1 MEQIIIMSM
10 THKEVKLS
18 LKKYSRCF
26 FTAQNFLLLGSK
38 KLFPLCSFNKQTFAC
53 FQATRAMISLKVY
66 DFSGQD
72 YSPKKIAWHLKMDPW
87 KIVYSRV
94 GILEKEIGIGHLY
107 YSGLC

>member
-1 MEQIIIMSM
+1 MEQIIIMST

-53 FQATRAMISLKVY
+53 FQATRAMIPLKVY
-66 DFSGQD
+66 GFSGQD
-72 YSPKKIAWHLKMDPW
+72 YSPKNSPGTW
-87 KIVYSRV
+87 KWTP
-94 GILEKEIGIGHLY
+94 GK
-107 YSGLC
+107 